1 MKTEPIGSLVAELA
15 ESGIVLIPN
24 GEKLKIQSAEE
35 VADSVM
41 DTIKE
46 KKVEILDYL
55 SHEKKFLDPFDSE
68 AMKTS
73 RTDLLTEVELEAF
86 NGWYASCRKPKFGM
100 SHEEAVQKSWK
111 LLIESMRIIYKKQGK
126 RI

>member
-73 RTDLLTEVELEAF
+73 RTDLLTEV
-86 NGWYASCRKPKFGM
+86 
-100 SHEEAVQKSWK
+100 
-111 LLIESMRIIYKKQGK
+111 
-126 RI
+126 